1 MNTLEIF
8 IFVCVLPSDDYLTT
22 IARKSER
29 AVLPSVFNAFRN
41 VQKFT
46 ANPVK
51 TRKALKTQHF
61 IRIRLK
67 TPRVDIAP
75 VKLYPYVKSKTQT
88 QMHELASC
96 FCPYRLYPHD
106 TLCTYREKQLR

>member
-22 IARKSER
+22 IARKSEI

-51 TRKALKTQHF
+51 TCKSLKTQHF
-61 IRIRLK
+61 IRMHLK
-67 TPRVDIAP
+67 TPSVDIAP
-75 VKLYPYVKSKTQT
+75 VKLYPYVK
-88 QMHELASC
+88 
-96 FCPYRLYPHD
+96 
-106 TLCTYREKQLR
+106 KQDANSNA